1 MIHIVC
7 RLAFVERVCHFVLNF
22 STCRLQSSQ
31 NQSLSLHVWITWSL
45 FTLLA
50 ALGPHHLLLD
60 SQHHPCYK
68 SQVAPF
74 NMHYFVSRNNSP
86 NSFHESFYFWL
97 ALSCRYHV
105 IFPVDSCSRQITMPV
120 PHHSVFT
127 GRMPFL
133 PPNQQR
139 QSTEGEKMICI
150 WSSWYHSH
158 HIISCSSKIQNGLP
172 FWCWLSWKKGR

>member
-86 NSFHESFYFWL
+86 NSIPWVFLLLTRLVLQISRHFSCWFLLPTDNHASTSPLSFYRPD
-97 ALSCRYHV
+97 AL
-105 IFPVDSCSRQITMPV
+105 PAAQPAA
-120 PHHSVFT
+120 
-127 GRMPFL
+127 
-133 PPNQQR
+133 
-139 QSTEGEKMICI
+139 
-150 WSSWYHSH
+150 
-158 HIISCSSKIQNGLP
+158 SKHWRRKNDLHMV
-172 FWCWLSWKKGR
+172 